1 MTIFKR
7 KKNVFTKNVSRILLE
22 ALSPSQDEPSL
33 LGIINYEVCK
43 SFLFALPIIPPIQET
58 LGMCLLSEWMNWGS
72 EWFMGPLYSRGLY
85 CMCCLYFRACHVTL
99 DITGIAA
106 SLSIT
111 KFYLLWNCAN
121 ASQLSRW
128 RCLLPQ
134 VRPSLF
140 YSTWTIGGLLS
151 EEQNWGWRDYSVVVT
166 SSFRCD
172 EYPVTSSGEHPGILA
187 EQACHATR
195 SCRRWSSTERYRFL
209 IIPNFVLS
217 IGEAP
222 YWVWQEKGISLSH
235 LFFLYYMSFYEG

>member
-1 MTIFKR
+1 
-7 KKNVFTKNVSRILLE
+7 
-22 ALSPSQDEPSL
+22 
-33 LGIINYEVCK
+33 
-43 SFLFALPIIPPIQET
+43 
-58 LGMCLLSEWMNWGS
+58 
-72 EWFMGPLYSRGLY
+72 MGPLYSRGLY

-111 KFYLLWNCAN
+111 KFYLLWNYAN
-121 ASQLSRW
+121 ASQPSRW

-134 VRPSLF
+134 VRSSLF

-166 SSFRCD
+166 SSFWCD
-172 EYPVTSSGEHPGILA
+172 EYPVTSSGEHPGILP
-187 EQACHATR
+187 EQACHTAR

-222 YWVWQEKGISLSH
+222 YWVWQGKGISLSH
-235 LFFLYYMSFYEG
+235 LFFVLYEFLWRIIIFLLKSHFNLKRKKKNAYCSSSGPELSSKHRHQAACNHL